1 MIEKVLYELNLYL
14 QNLKSYVKLKHSN
27 RQKNTDVGIHF
38 FETIAITGFET
49 DNKKLLC

>member
-27 RQKNTDVGIHF
+27 RQKAPMWVYISL
-38 FETIAITGFET
+38 
-49 DNKKLLC
+49 KLLL